1 MALED
6 ILLQPHVLVKQYTAD
21 VDGKPA
27 IIGRDK
33 GRGFTIRLESK
44 PGWDMINHYDEDGD
58 FEGTTF
64 EKQDK
69 EEE

>member
-1 MALED
+1 MMKVYEILNLESG
-6 ILLQPHVLVKQYTAD
+6 LYTAD

-33 GRGFTIRLESK
+33 GKGFTIRTECS
-44 PGWDMINHYDEDGD
+44 PNWYEIHHYNEEGA

-64 EKQDK
+64 DPKDKQ
-69 EEE
+69 

>member
-1 MALED
+1 MLSG
-6 ILLQPHVLVKQYTAD
+6 LYTAD

-33 GRGFTIRLESK
+33 GKGFTIRMESK

-58 FEGTTF
+58 YEGMTF
-64 EKQDK
+64 EAQDK
-69 EEE
+69 E

>member
-1 MALED
+1 MMTIQE
-6 ILLQPHVLVKQYTAD
+6 ILKLDRGLYTAD

-27 IIGRDK
+27 VIGRDK
-33 GRGFTIRLESK
+33 GKGFTIRTESK
-44 PGWDMINHYDEDGD
+44 PGWDMINHYDESGA